1 MSQYS
6 PVEPLTRLHDTSGF
20 DCGSHESLNLWLKRH
35 ALQNQASGSSR
46 TYVVQLDGQVVG
58 YYSIAAGSV
67 ARESASLR
75 AAQGQ
80 ANHPVP
86 VSLIGRLA
94 IDRREQG
101 KGLGQAL
108 LKDALLRIDSA
119 ADILGLR
126 AVLVHAIDEHASA
139 FYERFEFERCPDDE
153 LHLMLMMKDLRK
165 LLKA

>member
-6 PVEPLTRLHDTSGF
+6 PVEPLTRLQDTSGF

-46 TYVVQLDGQVVG
+46 TYAVQLDGQVVG

-108 LKDALLRIDSA
+108 LKDALLRIDGA
-119 ADILGLR
+119 ADLLGIR
-126 AVLVHAIDEHASA
+126 AVLVHAIDEHARA